1 MTYPLLADVSVLTIT
16 HVRPLDHYRLEL
28 QFNDGVTGVVDLE
41 STLWGEMFEPLRD
54 QQLFQTVHVDP
65 ERGTIAWSN
74 GADLAPE
81 PLHNLLTPSSL

>member
-1 MTYPLLADVSVLTIT
+1 MLTIT

-28 QFNDGVTGVVDLE
+28 QFNDGVQGVVDLE

-54 QQLFQTVHVDP
+54 QQLFQTVHVDH

-81 PLHNLLTPSSL
+81 SLRTQLTP

>member
-1 MTYPLLADVSVLTIT
+1 MLTIT
-16 HVRPLDHYRLEL
+16 LVRPLDHYRLEL
-28 QFNDGVTGVVDLE
+28 QFNDGVQGIVDLE

-81 PLHNLLTPSSL
+81 PLHDSLLDTRC